1 MHSDQTSLNKKT
13 SASEVKCE
21 SCGKTFS
28 HQDVIFIDGEYLCRE
43 CFSLVESSKDTH

>member
-1 MHSDQTSLNKKT
+1 MASDRDSLDKEP
-13 SASEVKCE
+13 SAFEVKCE

-28 HQDVIFIDGEYLCRE
+28 NQDVIFIDGEYLCRE